1 MGYITSMFLN
11 IHFCIQCGTTYTWH
25 ITISASITRLST
37 IYAWQQNPYRL
48 LPAPTHPALTG
59 FSSLTGFGYEFMF
72 SPISQHGYKMG
83 NMDIHTCLEHIPK
96 LILNAENYF
105 IPYWDLPCYNNCL
118 WNLMEQP
125 NYPVMEMWILT
136 YCWKMQYNIFLGARK
151 KNDSL
156 WGWGCDGD
164 TQTCLGRGWDSISH
178 SHWVWV
184 G

>member
-1 MGYITSMFLN
+1 MWNNLHLTHYHLCLN
-11 IHFCIQCGTTYTWH
+11 YKTFY
-25 ITISASITRLST
+25 
-37 IYAWQQNPYRL
+37 YAWQQNPYPR
-48 LPAPTHPALTG
+48 LPARTHPALTG

-151 KNDSL
+151 KMIH
-156 WGWGCDGD
+156 CGD
-164 TQTCLGRGWDSISH
+164 EDATGIPKP
-178 SHWVWV
+178 VWE
-184 G
+184 GDEIQFLTPIGFE